1 MDINTVW
8 NKIKE
13 HEGEEFYRVTGK
25 PFKYIVYDDFFV
37 VENIKGSRI
46 TKSYIEKS
54 MMIDKPTPSKINMYV
69 PRGGTYIYGIITDKR
84 IIGV

>member
-1 MDINTVW
+1 MDINIVW

-13 HEGEEFYRVTGK
+13 HQGEEFYRITGNSY
-25 PFKYIVYDDFFV
+25 KYIVYDDFLV

-46 TKSYIEKS
+46 TKHYIEKA
-54 MMIDKPTPSKINMYV
+54 MRIDNPTPSKINLEV

-84 IIGV
+84 IKDF

>member
-13 HEGEEFYRVTGK
+13 HEGEDFYRITGK
-25 PFKYIVYDDFFV
+25 PYKYIVYDDFFV

-46 TKSYIEKS
+46 SKCYIEKA
-54 MMIDKPTPSKINMYV
+54 MKIDNPTPSKINSEV

-84 IIGV
+84 IKGY